1 MRISSRWL
9 RKEMACGLVM
19 LLAVQYAEAAPA
31 AQQQGTSGQQ
41 PQSASSAQSQGDDT
55 ASKVGKSDGDASISE
70 LAYPENPEPVHSQ
83 STGQSAQPDATQS
96 GSGQP
101 QQDGAQKPVGTAA
114 APYETTTGVAA
125 SRPAGAVIAPAKQRR
140 ARSILIRVGVVVGA
154 AVAIGSVV
162 LLSHASP
169 SRPN

>member
-1 MRISSRWL
+1 MRISSCWL
-9 RKEMACGLVM
+9 RKAMACWLVM
-19 LLAVQYAEAAPA
+19 LVAVQFAEAAPA
-31 AQQQGTSGQQ
+31 AQQQATSGQQ
-41 PQSASSAQSQGDDT
+41 PQSDSSAQSGRQFADG
-55 ASKVGKSDGDASISE
+55 KERKSDGDASFSE
-70 LAYPENPEPVHSQ
+70 VAYPENPEPVRL
-83 STGQSAQPDATQS
+83 QSAGQGAQSDATQS
-96 GSGQP
+96 ASEQ
-101 QQDGAQKPVGTAA
+101 QQDNVQKPVGTAA

>member
-1 MRISSRWL
+1 MRISSCWL
-9 RKEMACGLVM
+9 RKAMACWLVM
-19 LLAVQYAEAAPA
+19 LVAAQFAEAALA
-31 AQQQGTSGQQ
+31 AQQQATSDQR
-41 PQSASSAQSQGDDT
+41 PQGASSAQSQRQDT
-55 ASKVGKSDGDASISE
+55 DGKERKSDGDASISE
-70 LAYPENPEPVHSQ
+70 VAYPENPEPVRLQ
-83 STGQSAQPDATQS
+83 SAGQGAQPDATQS
-96 GSGQP
+96 GSEQP
-101 QQDGAQKPVGTAA
+101 QQNGVQKPVGTAA